1 MKLEEK
7 LFGRLCVCVCVCFP
21 ATLLIKD
28 GRMTRGSSWSGCWVR
43 WSRHYLFIRW
53 HFFFW
58 ERESFPLSAMYLPQ
72 YIGESWRHSRT
83 CWTFSFVPLMRW
95 PKLGGGGEIFWP
107 NANRSLSFIR
117 SVLQLLCLET
127 AAVAPRTFN
136 DLPPSSRSICWSRS
150 FLCTKYLQYSHRV
163 HGEGGGEG
171 KTIIGLI
178 AQVLSLTLSTGS
190 NRAQFD
196 AKTVDCWPI
205 PYHIETQER

>member
-95 PKLGGGGEIFWP
+95 PKLGGGGRFFGQM
-107 NANRSLSFIR
+107 LTD
-117 SVLQLLCLET
+117 LCLSSDLSSSSFVWRRQRWHRGLSTIYHHLLAQSAEAGPFSAQSTYNT
-127 AAVAPRTFN
+127 ATEYMVR
-136 DLPPSSRSICWSRS
+136 
-150 FLCTKYLQYSHRV
+150 
-163 HGEGGGEG
+163 GGGKERP
-171 KTIIGLI
+171 
-178 AQVLSLTLSTGS
+178 SLVSLHKS
-190 NRAQFD
+190 
-196 AKTVDCWPI
+196 
-205 PYHIETQER
+205 